1 MSLSSYFVWPLVVLI
16 FLFLFRRQ
24 IGELISNIRRIK
36 TPGVDVEL
44 ASNADLTPNI
54 QIEPSHHISW
64 NNTGNLFWLGHDLM
78 WTIHMCRCDEPPEKI
93 IRGLTQ
99 INYHLDCLDL
109 HARKS
114 NELLIE
120 AQSTINWNIE
130 RKRSIASKL
139 EPLIREA
146 GALAEQ

>member
-1 MSLSSYFVWPLVVLI
+1 MLNSLPT
-16 FLFLFRRQ
+16 Q
-24 IGELISNIRRIK
+24 ILRPTSRSNQVI
-36 TPGVDVEL
+36 TSPGTILE
-44 ASNADLTPNI
+44 TY
-54 QIEPSHHISW
+54 
-64 NNTGNLFWLGHDLM
+64 FWLGHDLM

-146 GALAEQ
+146 GALAEQNQSN

>member
-1 MSLSSYFVWPLVVLI
+1 
-16 FLFLFRRQ
+16 
-24 IGELISNIRRIK
+24 
-36 TPGVDVEL
+36 
-44 ASNADLTPNI
+44 
-54 QIEPSHHISW
+54 
-64 NNTGNLFWLGHDLM
+64 
-78 WTIHMCRCDEPPEKI
+78 MCRCDEPPEKI

-146 GALAEQ
+146 GALAEQNQSNFGKDVQPKSTTALQKKAGRT